1 MKRKKLS
8 EHTRMLAEEH
18 SCKEQ
23 QRIEYQFRQQAIAL
37 AKERLLR
44 AVRWI
49 ERDCITWGLVDARH
63 AVAMLDVALTTSVSF
78 GKRK

>member
-8 EHTRMLAEEH
+8 EQTRMLAEEH

-49 ERDCITWGLVDARH
+49 ERDYITWGLVDARH